1 MNYCSHCGSSRLDFT
16 IPEGDNRLRFVC
28 QNCGRIHYQNP
39 RMIVGCLPLWKGHI
53 LLARRNI
60 EPRFGLWNLPSGFLE
75 NGETVEEGALRE
87 LHEETHA
94 TGRIIRPHAV
104 YNLPHANQVY
114 LHFLVELDS
123 DHYELTPESSE
134 IAFFSPENIPFED
147 MAFSS
152 STFSIKKHLEYPDG
166 PASGVHI
173 GAYTKTF

>member
-1 MNYCSHCGSSRLDFT
+1 MNYCSHCGSNRLDFI

-39 RMIVGCLPLWKGHI
+39 RMIVGCLPLWKGRI

-75 NGETVEEGALRE
+75 NGETVEDGALRE

-94 TGRIIRPHAV
+94 SGRIIRPHAV

-123 DHYELTPESSE
+123 DHFELTPESSE
-134 IAFFSPENIPFED
+134 IALFAPEDIPFDE

-152 STFSIKKHLEYPDG
+152 STFSIQKHLEYPDG
-166 PASGVHI
+166 PTSGVHI
-173 GAYTKTF
+173 GSYTKTF